1 MSEDIRSCLASEGQG
16 RSGRAWGVRPGLRGV
31 RPGYPQL
38 LAVVPA
44 GGGHLHTYIGSACA
58 GDVATEDILR
68 VALVGAGLRISSAAG
83 GVRGKSEDILSCW
96 RWPAEVKDI
105 LSSWRWPERAEDILA
120 GGGRGKSEHILSC
133 WRWPRISRGY
143 PELLA
148 VAKEGPQIFLVAGGG
163 WKSSA
168 TGDAKCKRALDPQ
181 SPRASLVDGLPGRRV
196 SQVLKLSLLSRECS
210 GEGVHADLHMSCK
223 LY

>member
-1 MSEDIRSCLASEGQG
+1 M
-16 RSGRAWGVRPGLRGV
+16 GVGLRGF

-38 LAVVPA
+38 LAVVSLA
-44 GGGHLHTYIGSACA
+44 
-58 GDVATEDILR
+58 VATCTRTLGVHVPVMLQRRISSGWRGSER
-68 VALVGAGLRISSAAG
+68 VSGYPQLLAVFAGSLRISSAAG
-83 GVRGKSEDILSCW
+83 GGQRGSRISSAPGGGQKGPRISSLAVAGGSLS
-96 RWPAEVKDI
+96 I
-105 LSSWRWPERAEDILA
+105 SSAA
-120 GGGRGKSEHILSC
+120 GGGQ
-133 WRWPRISRGY
+133 GY

-163 WKSSA
+163 WKSPA

>member
-1 MSEDIRSCLASEGQG
+1 M
-16 RSGRAWGVRPGLRGV
+16 GVGLRGF

-38 LAVVPA
+38 LAVVSLA
-44 GGGHLHTYIGSACA
+44 
-58 GDVATEDILR
+58 VATCTRTLGVHVPVMLQRRISSGWRGSER
-68 VALVGAGLRISSAAG
+68 VSGYPQLLAVFAGSLRISSAAG
-83 GVRGKSEDILSCW
+83 GGQRGS
-96 RWPAEVKDI
+96 RM
-105 LSSWRWPERAEDILA
+105 SSAP
-120 GGGRGKSEHILSC
+120 GGGQKG
-133 WRWPRISRGY
+133 PRISS
-143 PELLA
+143 LA
-148 VAKEGPQIFLVAGGG
+148 VAGGSLSISSAAGGG